1 MPIGK
6 YKKSGYLKYRDPTE
20 VKEFKIE
27 ERKVKEPKKLKNAK
41 LTKEAALKFR
51 KQAAAKRLAQGLH
64 KIQMSYDAVI
74 VYTWEALRRFPL
86 PEEWDDDLLGID
98 AIGFLRIWVP
108 AIGAEQAADNVQEC
122 GEAAYV

>member
-1 MPIGK
+1 MSVGK

-20 VKEFKIE
+20 VEEFKIE

-41 LTKEAALKFR
+41 LTKEAALKLR
-51 KQAAAKRLAQGLH
+51 KRAAAKRLAPGLH

-74 VYTWEALRRFPL
+74 GHTWECLRRFPL
-86 PEEWDDDLLGID
+86 PAHCVKPRGID

-108 AIGAEQAADNVQEC
+108 ATGAAQAADNVQEC
-122 GEAAYV
+122 GESAC

>member
-1 MPIGK
+1 MPVGK

-20 VKEFKIE
+20 VEEFNIE
-27 ERKVKEPKKLKNAK
+27 KSKVKEPKKLKNAK
-41 LTKEAALKFR
+41 LTKEAAVKLR
-51 KQAAAKRLAQGLH
+51 KRAAAKRLAQGLH

-74 VYTWEALRRFPL
+74 VHTWEALRRFPL
-86 PEEWDDDLLGID
+86 PEDWDDDLLGID

-122 GEAAYV
+122 GEAAYA

>member
-1 MPIGK
+1 MPVGK

-20 VKEFKIE
+20 VKEFRIE

-41 LTKEAALKFR
+41 LTKEAALKLR
-51 KQAAAKRLAQGLH
+51 KRAAAKRLAQGLH

-122 GEAAYV
+122 GEAAHA

>member
-1 MPIGK
+1 MPVGK

-20 VKEFKIE
+20 VKEFRIE

-86 PEEWDDDLLGID
+86 PEDLDDPLGID
-98 AIGFLRIWVP
+98 AMGFVRIGVP